1 METCVYK
8 IACIRIVAAAF
19 FILEKNK
26 WKQPRGPSEVNWI
39 NKLCVHIREYY
50 TAIKR
55 NDLLIHRKMGEFQ
68 RHYVQGKNPVPE
80 EDLPHDSIFNEFR
93 KTNKLIHGD
102 RNQSSLCL
110 GGWG

>member
-8 IACIRIVAAAF
+8 ITCIRIVAAAF

-55 NDLLIHRKMGEFQ
+55 NDLLIHRKMGEFE
-68 RHYVQGKNPVPE
+68 VTVENNKNLGGISRCNQERGYMAEFE
-80 EDLPHDSIFNEFR
+80 ELSSHLHLIFNTE
-93 KTNKLIHGD
+93 KGH
-102 RNQSSLCL
+102 C
-110 GGWG
+110 